1 MDSLAQALE
10 APELDHA
17 ALYSFALMFCRR
29 LVLIL
34 CLFAFALSACQRTPK
49 SEHPA
54 LKQLPNTIVWAWERT
69 EDLRWLPGD
78 VGVAYVAT
86 SIMLTKNQ
94 ADVRPRSAP
103 LLVPPNT
110 VTIPI
115 VHVDVSYYHAPVLSE
130 FQRDTVVNQV
140 LRIAE
145 ATNASVVQLDFEV
158 RTSQRAFLK
167 EVVTTIR
174 QKLPPHRALSI
185 TALASWC
192 AGDYWIADM
201 PADEIVPMAFRM
213 GRDDPSMRQ
222 MLEQQPRFPRA
233 NCQSA
238 TGYALDEPVRI
249 NPDGRHY
256 LFSPKAW
263 TQQAWLD
270 ILQRLQATSAH

>member
-1 MDSLAQALE
+1 MLAPTAQFIRRICDNAIR
-10 APELDHA
+10 PIG
-17 ALYSFALMFCRR
+17 LMMICF
-29 LVLIL
+29 
-34 CLFAFALSACQRTPK
+34 CLFSCQSKPK
-49 SEHPA
+49 EIHPA

-69 EDLRWLPGD
+69 EDLRWLPSD

-110 VTIPI
+110 ITIPI
-115 VHVDVSYYHAPVLSE
+115 VHVDVSYYHAPVLSD

-167 EVVTTIR
+167 EVVSTIR

-192 AGDYWIADM
+192 AGDYWIAEM

-213 GRDDPSMRQ
+213 GRDQQTIRA
-222 MLEQQPRFPRA
+222 MLAQQPRFPRA
-233 NCQSA
+233 NCQA
-238 TGYALDEPVRI
+238 AIGYAIDEVVAF
-249 NPDGRHY
+249 NHDGRHY
-256 LFSPKAW
+256 FFSPKAW
-263 TQQAWLD
+263 TKAAWD
-270 ILQRLQATSAH
+270 AAQRDFFHAPRPSL